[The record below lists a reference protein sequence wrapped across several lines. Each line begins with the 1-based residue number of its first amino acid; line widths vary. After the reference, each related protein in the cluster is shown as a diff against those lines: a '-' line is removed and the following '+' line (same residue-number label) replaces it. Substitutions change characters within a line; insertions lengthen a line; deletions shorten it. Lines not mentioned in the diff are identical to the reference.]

1 MKNVVKAKMIN
12 SIKEKREAKES
23 QKVDQTSLLK
33 KQRTFK
39 QRPVLQQDPAKA
51 NILSR
56 IFS

>member
-12 SIKEKREAKES
+12 SMKEKKEAKKTQEF
-23 QKVDQTSLLK
+23 DQTSLLK